1 MFSLVGRLPSMPSA
15 NGFPLLFG
23 HFVGTVRP
31 SDSPSTCMLDF
42 WFMTFSNRPAH
53 EIVTGVAGVSRFS
66 RVEFPCM
73 LGFSD
78 CAEPF
83 GSSRWRF
90 HWYGLPSRWTTSALR
105 IHLFHSSMS
114 RLHVPLS
121 TLRAQPCDWPRMT
134 RGQDGSLCL
143 SCVTLS
149 FTTPR
154 RIIPAHPPCVRVRTR
169 RFDMVAL
176 ARILQIREPERV
188 EIGVRKRDGEGLG
201 VSKVPGA
208 ASATG
213 RVARQFWTYA

>member
-42 WFMTFSNRPAH
+42 WFMTFSNRPAY

-73 LGFSD
+73 LGFSA

-90 HWYGLPSRWTTSALR
+90 HRYGLPSRWTTSALR
-105 IHLFHSSMS
+105 IHLFRSSMS

-121 TLRAQPCDWPRMT
+121 TLHDQPCDWPRMT
-134 RGQDGSLCL
+134 RGQGGSLHL
-143 SCVTLS
+143 PCVTLS
-149 FTTPR
+149 FTAPR
-154 RIIPAHPPCVRVRTR
+154 RFIPAHPPYRRVPLQRVHEVGPLR
-169 RFDMVAL
+169 PRGLAGRFPQSVSPPHGFPL
-176 ARILQIREPERV
+176 AFP
-188 EIGVRKRDGEGLG
+188 
-201 VSKVPGA
+201 
-208 ASATG
+208 
-213 RVARQFWTYA
+213 

>member
-1 MFSLVGRLPSMPSA
+1 MNRVFLSCLVASRTPSKPLDALIQLCVWDAVVCSMFSLVGRLPSMPSA

-90 HWYGLPSRWTTSALR
+90 HRFGLPPRWTTSALR
-105 IHLFHSSMS
+105 IHLFRSSMS

-121 TLRAQPCDWPRMT
+121 MLRAQPCDWPRMT

-154 RIIPAHPPCVRVRTR
+154 RIIPAHPPYMRVRIR
-169 RFDMVAL
+169 RFS
-176 ARILQIREPERV
+176 E
-188 EIGVRKRDGEGLG
+188 LG
-201 VSKVPGA
+201 PRRFGFTV
-208 ASATG
+208 
-213 RVARQFWTYA
+213 F

>member
-1 MFSLVGRLPSMPSA
+1 MPSA

-42 WFMTFSNRPAH
+42 WFMTFSNRPAY

-90 HWYGLPSRWTTSALR
+90 HRYGLPSRWTTSALR
-105 IHLFHSSMS
+105 IHLFRSSMS

-121 TLRAQPCDWPRMT
+121 TLHDQPCDWPRMT
-134 RGQDGSLCL
+134 RGQGGSLHL
-143 SCVTLS
+143 PCVTLS
-149 FTTPR
+149 FTAPR
-154 RIIPAHPPCVRVRTR
+154 RFIPAHPPYRRVRIRRFSELSSCGPEVRVVVRHKG
-169 RFDMVAL
+169 FAAL
-176 ARILQIREPERV
+176 QVSVSASPSSEPVKLSR
-188 EIGVRKRDGEGLG
+188 
-201 VSKVPGA
+201 S
-208 ASATG
+208 
-213 RVARQFWTYA
+213 

>member
-66 RVEFPCM
+66 RMEFPCM
-73 LGFSD
+73 LGVSD

-83 GSSRWRF
+83 GSLRWRF
-90 HWYGLPSRWTTSALR
+90 HRYGLPSRWTTSAFR
-105 IHLFHSSMS
+105 IHLSRSSIS

-121 TLRAQPCDWPRMT
+121 TLRVQPYDWPRMT

-149 FTTPR
+149 FTAPR
-154 RIIPAHPPCVRVRTR
+154 RFIPAHPPYRRVRIRRCQWLSAGRTR
-169 RFDMVAL
+169 RDGPTL
-176 ARILQIREPERV
+176 APRTCRPA
-188 EIGVRKRDGEGLG
+188 GL
-201 VSKVPGA
+201 SFPL
-208 ASATG
+208 S
-213 RVARQFWTYA
+213 

>member
-66 RVEFPCM
+66 RMEFPCM

-83 GSSRWRF
+83 GSLRWRF
-90 HWYGLPSRWTTSALR
+90 HRYGLPSRWTTSAFR
-105 IHLFHSSMS
+105 IHLFRSSIS
-114 RLHVPLS
+114 RLHVPLI
-121 TLRAQPCDWPRMT
+121 
-134 RGQDGSLCL
+134 
-143 SCVTLS
+143 VTLGKVS
-149 FTTPR
+149 
-154 RIIPAHPPCVRVRTR
+154 VR
-169 RFDMVAL
+169 
-176 ARILQIREPERV
+176 
-188 EIGVRKRDGEGLG
+188 EISTV
-201 VSKVPGA
+201 V
-208 ASATG
+208 
-213 RVARQFWTYA
+213 VARACLWKCEKFEFADRLHWRRQASGGHEYVPLTLDVY